1 MRYKNNIS
9 ITNINGTGGKIEASD
24 GMKIDLKPPV
34 IENPSEQ
41 LTPMH
46 LIGMAW
52 SGCLNSTIESIF
64 TTNKITNKHRVR
76 VEVEAKRNRA
86 HGYHYILVAYVAI
99 EDYDENETVKVA
111 RHAHRLCPISK
122 LIAEN
127 EFVSLAYEV
136 Y

>member
-1 MRYKNNIS
+1 MSNKNIVN
-9 ITNINGTGGKIEASD
+9 ITNIGGTGGMIEDSD
-24 GMKIDLKPPV
+24 GMVINLKPPV

-52 SGCLNSTIESIF
+52 SACLNSTIESIF
-64 TTNKITNKHRVR
+64 DVNKIENKSRVR
-76 VEVEAKRNRA
+76 VEIEAKQNRA
-86 HGYHYILVAYVAI
+86 HGYHYILIAHVAV
-99 EDYDENETVKVA
+99 EDYDEKETLKVA

-127 EFVSLAYEV
+127 EFVSLAYEI

>member
-1 MRYKNNIS
+1 MKFDL
-9 ITNINGTGGKIEASD
+9 INKGGTDGKITSSD
-24 GMKIDLKPPV
+24 GMVIHLKPPT
-34 IENPSEQ
+34 IEESANH

-52 SGCLNSTIESIF
+52 SGCLNSTVASIF
-64 TTNKITNKHRVR
+64 QANQINKESRVR
-76 VEVEAKRNRA
+76 VEVQSDRNRE
-86 HGYHYILVAYVAI
+86 HGLHYRLTAYLAV
-99 EDYDENETVKVA
+99 EDYDETETLKVA

-127 EFVSLAYEV
+127 SFVSLAYES